1 MAKKTMRLHMRI
13 DTRSVLFAITS
24 ELLAHHIRKA
34 GESGA
39 IERQEINVLRKP
51 RNSVNA
57 GG

>member
-1 MAKKTMRLHMRI
+1 MRLHMRI

-34 GESGA
+34 GELGA
-39 IERQEINVLRKP
+39 IERQEIDVLRKP